1 MERIINRS
9 KSNFSAPILFNIFCN
24 RQRKVC
30 LVLLVML
37 LILTLGAPASAA
49 VEGFVVKSSDGS
61 YHQYCYEELLDSYAS
76 KILGNSNGLYEDFA
90 SKKPYALLDGVS
102 GYVDYADILD
112 QYARALIKGE
122 KFNVH
127 KYTESSA
134 ARRAKLPAV
143 IKSVTIIAGK
153 LMRTEITLDHSR
165 PEESQPEKNP
175 DPEDPATATPIVS
188 ISKVSLARAQ
198 QWAIEKGAHQRF
210 IDIAPHYWDYGKKS
224 GIRPEVLY
232 AQAAYETGFGRFSG
246 IVQPE
251 YNNWAGIKTVK
262 ATGDKPEDYEQFAS
276 PEDGARA
283 HFNHMSAYVGLDPI
297 GEPHGRYHSV
307 SRLAWAGSIKVVEDL
322 SGRWAPSPTYHE
334 RIITLL
340 NEME

>member
-1 MERIINRS
+1 MERIKNRS
-9 KSNFSAPILFNIFCN
+9 KSNFPAPILFNIFCN

-61 YHQYCYEELLDSYAS
+61 YYQYCYEELLDSYAS

-90 SKKPYALLDGVS
+90 SKRPYALLDGVS

-122 KFNVH
+122 KFNVD

-143 IKSVTIIAGK
+143 IKSVTLIAGK

-165 PEESQPEKNP
+165 PEE
-175 DPEDPATATPIVS
+175 PAAATPIVS
-188 ISKVSLARAQ
+188 VSTVSLARAQ

-210 IDIAPHYWDYGKKS
+210 VDIAPLYWVYGKKS

-232 AQAAYETGFGRFSG
+232 AQSAYETGFGRFRG
-246 IVQPE
+246 IAPAE
-251 YNNWAGIKTVK
+251 YNNFAGIKTAK

-276 PEDGARA
+276 PEEGVRA

-307 SRLAWAGSIKVVEDL
+307 SKLSWAGSVKVIEDL

>member
-1 MERIINRS
+1 MERVIDRP
-9 KSNFSAPILFNIFCN
+9 KRNFPASFLYNIFCN
-24 RQRKVC
+24 LQRKAC
-30 LVLLVML
+30 LVLLVIL

-90 SKKPYALLDGVS
+90 SKKPYALLDSVS

-112 QYARALIKGE
+112 QYARALIRGE

-127 KYTESSA
+127 EYTESPA
-134 ARRAKLPAV
+134 ALRAKLPAV
-143 IKSVTIIAGK
+143 IKAVSLSAGK
-153 LMRTEITLDHSR
+153 LVFTEITPVYSN
-165 PEESQPEKNP
+165 PEEPKPDKVTEPEK
-175 DPEDPATATPIVS
+175 PAIATPIISPPMVS
-188 ISKVSLARAQ
+188 MARAQ

-210 IDIAPHYWDYGKKS
+210 IDIAPLYWDYGFKS
-224 GIRPEVLY
+224 GICPEVLY

-246 IVQPE
+246 IVPPE

-276 PEDGARA
+276 PADGARA
-283 HFNHMSAYVGLDPI
+283 HFNHISAYVGLDPI
-297 GEPHGRYHSV
+297 GEPHGRYYSV
-307 SRLAWAGSIKVVEDL
+307 SRLSWAGSIKVVEDL

-334 RIITLL
+334 RILTLL